1 MCRVINHREPTP
13 SSEVKDAGVA
23 KSSLSPAS
31 VRGESKR
38 DVTGLKLLDEMRRT
52 D

>member
-13 SSEVKDAGVA
+13 SSEAKDAGVA
-23 KSSLSPAS
+23 KSSLSPPS

-38 DVTGLKLLDEMRRT
+38 DVTSLKLLDEMRRT